1 MIIDLDDAFWT
12 DDYTESD
19 SDPTN
24 HVASFMLGF
33 SPIADILVTNY
44 VIESNMCSDSGLDPN
59 FKYTAIF
66 NGLGNTFDEMELSFE
81 SNMTEFPVPK
91 LFPVINQSNNLNE
104 LKKSVKMFIELQW
117 AASKLSKSD
126 LRAKMEK
133 EEETLRKLVEYQLNM
148 FSTKNLLN

>member
-19 SDPTN
+19 SDTTN

-59 FKYTAIF
+59 FKYTAI
-66 NGLGNTFDEMELSFE
+66 
-81 SNMTEFPVPK
+81 
-91 LFPVINQSNNLNE
+91 LFIS
-104 LKKSVKMFIELQW
+104 
-117 AASKLSKSD
+117 
-126 LRAKMEK
+126 
-133 EEETLRKLVEYQLNM
+133 
-148 FSTKNLLN
+148 